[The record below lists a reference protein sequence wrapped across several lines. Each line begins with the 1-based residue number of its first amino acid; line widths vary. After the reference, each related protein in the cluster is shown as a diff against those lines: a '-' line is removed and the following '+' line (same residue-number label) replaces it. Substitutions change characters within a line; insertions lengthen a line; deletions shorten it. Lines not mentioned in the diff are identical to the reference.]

1 VSELGNKLKKARQEK
16 GMSLEE
22 LQQKTKIQKRY
33 LEAIEAGN
41 YSEMPGDFYAR
52 AFIKSYAEAV
62 GLHSAELFEE
72 HAEELPQ
79 PKRSEPQGLPKRT
92 ARKKTSTGAPRE
104 KPPLITLLPT
114 ILAISAIVAVG
125 FAFWLFN
132 QSDDGTQGSNNNP
145 VSNIAAD
152 EAENTETE
160 EERADQDTEETES
173 ENEETEPENEQNQL
187 TFENREDNRFT
198 YSISGND
205 ELEVEMTFSGGSWV
219 QILDSEGNEIHQQEH
234 SEGEEA
240 SFDFSEEE
248 QVTFNLGN
256 ARTASIFING
266 EELQYET
273 DDHRI
278 YIILDNNTS

>member
-1 VSELGNKLKKARQEK
+1 MSELGNKLKKARQEK
-16 GMSLEE
+16 GVSLDE

-79 PKRSEPQGLPKRT
+79 PKRSDPQGLPKRT

-114 ILAISAIVAVG
+114 ILAISVIVAVG

-132 QSDDGTQGSNNNP
+132 QSDDGTQGSNSSP
-145 VSNIAAD
+145 PSNIAAD
-152 EAENTETE
+152 ETDDAE
-160 EERADQDTEETES
+160 ADEETSDQSNE
-173 ENEETEPENEQNQL
+173 ENESGNEGSQL
-187 TFENREDNRFT
+187 TFESREDNRFT
-198 YSISGND
+198 YSMSGN
-205 ELEVEMTFSGGSWV
+205 EEMEVEMVFSGGSWV

-234 SEGEEA
+234 SDGEEA
-240 SFDFSEEE
+240 SFDFSEETE
-248 QVTFNLGN
+248 VTFNLGN

-278 YIILDNNTS
+278 YIILQNNTS